1 MQHHGM
7 PHDHRKGVPVTS
19 TRTIATVTGWLF
31 LITFIGSIPAQ
42 FTFYAPVLK
51 DPLFILGSG
60 PDAGI
65 SLGALLEL
73 FVVVANVGTAV
84 VLYPLFKRQ
93 NETIALS
100 YVASRIVE
108 SMAIMVGIFSVL
120 SVLALRQGVV
130 AGAGEDVLVPIGQA
144 LVAMHDASFLLGP
157 GFLAGLGNGI
167 LLGYLMFRSGLA
179 PRGMTILG
187 LIGGPALI
195 LAMIGVLFG
204 VIAPGSLWQ
213 IIATV
218 PEFFW
223 ELSLGIYLIVKG
235 FKPSPL
241 TAGFERQA
249 AQNAAALAPGALQGA
264 SA

>member
-1 MQHHGM
+1 M
-7 PHDHRKGVPVTS
+7 PRRHQKGVPVTS

-42 FTFYAPVLK
+42 FLLYAPVLK
-51 DPLFILGSG
+51 DPFFILGSG

-84 VLYPLFKRQ
+84 VLYPLVKRQ
-93 NETIALS
+93 NETIAIG
-100 YVASRIVE
+100 YVASRIAE
-108 SMAIMVGIFSVL
+108 SAAIMVGIFSVI

-130 AGAGEDVLVPIGQA
+130 SGAGQEVLVPIGQA

-157 GFLAGLGNGI
+157 GFLAGLGNGL
-167 LLGYLMFRSGLA
+167 LLGYLMYRANLV
-179 PRGMTILG
+179 PRGMAVLG
-187 LIGGPALI
+187 LVGGPALI
-195 LAMIGVLFG
+195 LAMVGVLFG
-204 VIAPGSLWQ
+204 VFAPGSIWQ

-249 AQNAAALAPGALQGA
+249 AQDQDAAVMAGGALRGA